1 MKDQRVQHFL
11 IMALIVIAAAALAVY
26 SWIVLPDMVATQPAA
41 FSTGAPPLPK
51 LFCVALPRPATWQ
64 SVLVAPYLV
73 LLYFQ
78 AISCWFSAKK
88 LLYHFFFSFRN
99 F

>member
-41 FSTGAPPLPK
+41 FNTGAPPLPK
-51 LFCVALPRPATWQ
+51 LFCVSLPM
-64 SVLVAPYLV
+64 VLMVMVGHLGSKDRKMYWGSLIGVV
-73 LLYFQ
+73 LHILF
-78 AISCWFSAKK
+78 W
-88 LLYHFFFSFRN
+88 LTN
-99 F
+99 